1 VRTPLSPHVTRAGC
15 VQSPADLRHKMSGV
29 VAARKAATA
38 SFLIPITPPIARIH
52 NIRAQWH
59 LTSALPCHLIDRL
72 PPLGYECSLP
82 ARMLSERGG
91 LLPRSFALGCR
102 WSGFLLRLVRR
113 YRLLLR
119 SAVAEAAFR
128 YSSSGV
134 AAFFRVAL
142 RLDVAG
148 VAFCSNSSDAT
159 AFFRAAS
166 RLVVAESIF
175 RSVSSGATV
184 FFCAGLRLVVAE
196 AVSRS
201 GSPGETTSF

>member
-1 VRTPLSPHVTRAGC
+1 MARQALCRVRTPLPPHVTRAGC

-38 SFLIPITPPIARIH
+38 SFLIPITHPIARSH

-91 LLPRSFALGCR
+91 LLPRGFALGCR

-113 YRLLLR
+113 YRLLCAQLSRKWLSAIARQAWRR
-119 SAVAEAAFR
+119 SSAWLYAWMLLEWLSALTR
-128 YSSSGV
+128 RTRQRSSEQ
-134 AAFFRVAL
+134 A
-142 RLDVAG
+142 
-148 VAFCSNSSDAT
+148 
-159 AFFRAAS
+159 
-166 RLVVAESIF
+166 
-175 RSVSSGATV
+175 
-184 FFCAGLRLVVAE
+184 CA
-196 AVSRS
+196 
-201 GSPGETTSF
+201 